1 MGTRYAVVKEVDS
14 GDVVALKINVSDNS
28 GTFLKYDTVGKDFDA
43 EFPTDADG
51 AQFATD
57 ISGSY
62 TDIHWDVYP
71 HFRNTGQ
78 MH

>member
-1 MGTRYAVVKEVDS
+1 MGTRYAVVKGVTS
-14 GDVVALKINVSDNS
+14 GTLAAMKVHVTNNS
-28 GTFLKYDTVGKDFDA
+28 GTFLKYDTVGLDFDA

-51 AQFATD
+51 VQFATD

>member
-1 MGTRYAVVKEVDS
+1 MGTRYAVVKGVTS
-14 GDVVALKINVSDNS
+14 AHLSAMKTHVTNNS

-43 EFPTDADG
+43 EFPTNTDG

-57 ISGSY
+57 VSGWY

-71 HFRNTGQ
+71 YFRNTGQ